1 MHLNIG
7 AVVSKL
13 KLLITIVTVITLWA
27 FSAYSFEKVE
37 DIRIFNLITESFT
50 ALVAAFFFFKM
61 DSLADKHYYKYLSLG
76 FYFAIISLSADAL
89 DQLYYHGEIYT
100 AIIEKTMRLLGYAF
114 VFIGL
119 KHWLNEYKQLNE
131 KLSIQAFKDT
141 LTGLYNRRGMLNQLD
156 KMCHIAR
163 DEKIPLSIIIIDFDD
178 FKIINDNYG
187 NIAGDK
193 VLERVAQSL
202 LQFLSKDQKIGRWGG
217 EEFAIA
223 QLKVKSEQARELCEN
238 IRVHIKSITMPK
250 ALNNHPVTL
259 SFGVSE
265 LRDNE
270 IYLDVI
276 KRADRA
282 LYKSKKAGKDCVT
295 VL

>member
-1 MHLNIG
+1 MPKI
-7 AVVSKL
+7 
-13 KLLITIVTVITLWA
+13 KLLITIVTVLTLWF
-27 FSAYSFEKVE
+27 FSAYSFNKVE

-61 DSLADKHYYKYLSLG
+61 DTLVDKPYYKYLSLG
-76 FYFAIISLSADAL
+76 FYFAIVSLTADAL
-89 DQLYYHGEIYT
+89 DQLYYHGEVYT
-100 AIIEKTMRLLGYAF
+100 AIVEKSFRLIGYTL

-119 KHWLNEYKQLNE
+119 KQWLDEYKQLNE
-131 KLSIQAFKDT
+131 KLSVQAFKDN
-141 LTGLYNRRGMLNQLD
+141 LTGLLNRRGMLNQLD
-156 KMCHIAR
+156 EMCHIAR
-163 DEKIPLSIIIIDFDD
+163 DNNKPLSIIIIDFDD
-178 FKIINDNYG
+178 FKEINDNYG
-187 NIAGDK
+187 HVAGDK
-193 VLERVAQSL
+193 VLELVAQSL
-202 LQFLSKDQKIGRWGG
+202 LQFLAKEQKIGRWGG

-223 QLKVKSEQARELCEN
+223 ELSVNSEQARELCEN
-238 IRVHIKSITMPK
+238 IRTHIKTITMPK
-250 ALNNHPVTL
+250 SINGHKVTL

-282 LYKSKKAGKDCVT
+282 LYKSKNSGKDCVT